1 MYVKD
6 KQYLAGV
13 INKISASVNAVN
25 AQIIARR
32 EGKVSADDFLASIV
46 LTQLAIQ
53 QETLLVL
60 TMLVADPSITTDS
73 LPELPKKIIGFN

>member
-1 MYVKD
+1 MFVKD
-6 KQYLAGV
+6 KQYLANV
-13 INKISASVNAVN
+13 IKKIGASVDAVN

-32 EGKVSADDFLASIV
+32 EGRVSADDFLASIT

-60 TMLVADPSITTDS
+60 TMLVADPSITADS
-73 LPELPKKIIGFN
+73 LPEPPKKIIGFN